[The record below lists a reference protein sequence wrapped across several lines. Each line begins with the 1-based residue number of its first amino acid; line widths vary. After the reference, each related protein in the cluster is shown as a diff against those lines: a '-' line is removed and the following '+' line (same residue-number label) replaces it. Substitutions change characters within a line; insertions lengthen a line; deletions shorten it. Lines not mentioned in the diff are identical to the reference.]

1 VKLAPFHYHRPR
13 TLAEA
18 VAILAEAAPRDGR
31 VLAGG
36 QSLIPAMA
44 FRLARPPDLIDI
56 NRIAG
61 LDRFAAAN
69 GALGIGALVRH
80 GALERGAGGTG
91 PLGRLLA
98 EIAVHVA
105 HPAIRARG
113 TFCGSLAHA
122 DPASEWC
129 LAAASLDAVM
139 LAQSARGT
147 RRIGAGDFFAGLMA
161 TALEPDEILTEVEL
175 PLVPEDTRLGFCE
188 FSRRAGD
195 YALAMALVGFR
206 IEGGVIVAPRL
217 GIGGAEARPRRIA
230 AAEAALAGRAPTPAA
245 FADAAE
251 AAASSIDPLEDT
263 QTSAAYRR
271 DLVRTLTGRALA
283 RAGGTAPPRAR
294 RWSVPPRVPDAATAD
309 GARRSVLRLE
319 DPPLLTGRGRFAAD
333 IDFPGQLFLRVVRAA
348 HAHGRVVAIDAAAAR
363 QAKGVV
369 AVWTHADIAALAP
382 IEFREGPVPALAPY
396 RQGALA
402 GDRVRYV
409 GEPVAA
415 VFAEDPYLA
424 EDAADLVTVEIEA
437 LPPLLDAA
445 AAPGEFATGR
455 STEATVETK
464 SYGDIEAAFRDA
476 FAVVALDLAVG
487 RHSGVPL
494 ETRGAIARY
503 DAARDVIELHGA
515 AKVPHRT
522 RDGLARVL
530 GRPAHSVQLYE
541 GHVGGGFGIRG
552 ELYPEDVLVAAAA
565 LRLGRP
571 VKWIEDRH
579 EHLIAA
585 NHSRQQRHRVRAAV
599 DRYGRILGLEDEFF
613 LDQGAYIRT
622 HGARVL
628 DMTASM
634 LAGPYRVPTFRTVA
648 RFRLTNKTP
657 AATYRAPG
665 RFEGTFVRERLID
678 AIAAKLGLDAVAVR
692 RRNFITSA
700 EMPFDRG
707 LPALG
712 DRVVYD
718 SGDYE
723 ALLDKALAAAQWISL
738 QAELAGRRAAGEA
751 VGAGLAVFV
760 EKSGLGPRDRVE
772 IALDATGTVELVTGG
787 ASLGQGFETVMA
799 QICADALGCDYRAVR
814 VIHGQTDRIANG
826 IGAHSSRATVMT
838 GSATA
843 VAAANLRALVL
854 AAAAEPMQVPAAA
867 LDIVAGR
874 VIRRDDPGGASM
886 AMGEIARHNGHAIA
900 AEGTHETAHMNY
912 PYGVHIAVVRVDR
925 DTGHV
930 AVERYVAAY
939 DIGHAVN
946 PMLVEGQIVGGL
958 AQGLG
963 GALYEEF
970 IYDSQGEPL
979 AVTFADY
986 LMPTLAEMPPVAVLL
1001 TEDAPSPMNP
1011 LGLKG
1016 AGEAGIT
1023 GAGAAIASAV
1033 DAALALPGAVRE
1045 LPVTPQRVKAILDR
1059 ARAG

>member
-1 VKLAPFHYHRPR
+1 MKPAPFHYHRPR
-13 TLAEA
+13 TVAEA
-18 VAILAEAAPRDGR
+18 VAILAEVAPRDGR

-36 QSLIPAMA
+36 QSLMPAMA
-44 FRLARPPDLIDI
+44 FRLARPGDLVDI
-56 NRIAG
+56 NRVEG
-61 LDRFAAAN
+61 LDE
-69 GALGIGALVRH
+69 LGVADGVLRIGALVRH
-80 GALERGAGGTG
+80 AALRRGAAPGG
-91 PLGRLLA
+91 LGRILA
-98 EIAVHVA
+98 EIAGHIA
-105 HPAIRARG
+105 HPAIRTRG

-129 LAAASLDAVM
+129 LAAATFDAVM
-139 LAQSARGT
+139 VARSARGT
-147 RRIGAGDFFAGLMA
+147 RRISGPDFFAGLMA
-161 TALEPDEILTEVEL
+161 TALDGDEMLIAAEVPL
-175 PLVPEDTRLGFCE
+175 PAEDTRFGFCE

-195 YALAMALVGFR
+195 YALAMALASYR

-230 AAEAALAGRAPTPAA
+230 AAEALLAGRAPAREVFA
-245 FADAAE
+245 EAADAA
-251 AAASSIDPLEDT
+251 AAAIVPLEDVH
-263 QTSAAYRR
+263 TSATDRR
-271 DLVRTLTGRALA
+271 DLVRAMTQRALA
-283 RAGGTAPPRAR
+283 QASGQAPLEVR
-294 RWSVPPRVPDAATAD
+294 RWSAPLLAAEMHGT
-309 GARRSVLRLE
+309 GRSVLRVE

-333 IDFPGQLFLRVVRAA
+333 IDFPGQLHMRVVRSA
-348 HAHGRVVAIDAAAAR
+348 HAHGRIVAIDTTAAR
-363 QAKGVV
+363 RAKGVV
-369 AVWTHADIAALAP
+369 AVWTYADIAFLPP
-382 IEFREGPVPALAPY
+382 IDFREGPVAALAPY

-402 GDRVRYV
+402 QDRVRYV
-409 GEPVAA
+409 GEPIAV

-424 EDAADLVTVEIEA
+424 EDAADLVTAEIEE
-437 LPPLLDAA
+437 LPPLLHAT
-445 AAPGEFATGR
+445 AAPGEFAPGH
-455 STEATVETK
+455 STEATVETR
-464 SYGDIEAAFRDA
+464 SYGDLDAAFRDA
-476 FAVVALDLAVG
+476 VAVVEIEVAIG

-503 DAARDVIELHGA
+503 DAARDVLELHGA

-522 RDGLARVL
+522 RDAIARML
-530 GRPAHSVQLYE
+530 GRAPQSVHLHE

-552 ELYPEDVLVAAAA
+552 ELYPEDILVAAAA

-585 NHSRQQRHRVRAAV
+585 NHSRQQHHRLRAAV
-599 DRYGRILGLEDEFF
+599 DRDGRILGMQDEFF

-628 DMTASM
+628 ELTASM
-634 LAGPYRVPTFRTVA
+634 LAGPYRVPAFRA
-648 RFRLTNKTP
+648 IGHFRLTNKTP

-665 RFEGTFVRERLID
+665 RYEGTFARERLVD
-678 AIAAKLGLDAVAVR
+678 AVAARLGLDPVAVR
-692 RRNFITSA
+692 RRNFITPA

-723 ALLDKALAAAQWISL
+723 ALLDRALDAVGWVAL
-738 QAELAGRRAAGEA
+738 QAELAQRRAAGEA

-760 EKSGLGPRDRVE
+760 EKTGLGPRDRVE
-772 IALDATGTVELVTGG
+772 IALDQSGAVELVTGG

-799 QICADALGCDYRAVR
+799 QICADALGCDHRAVH
-814 VIHGQTDRIANG
+814 VVHGQTDRIANG
-826 IGAHSSRATVMT
+826 IGAHASRATVMT

-843 VAAANLRALVL
+843 IAAANLRAMVL
-854 AAAAEPMQVPAAA
+854 DAAAEPMQAPADA

-874 VIRRDDPGGASM
+874 VIRRDDPHGASM
-886 AMGEIARHNGHAIA
+886 AMGEIVRHRGPAPLA
-900 AEGTHETAHMNY
+900 AAGTHETEHMNY

-925 DTGHV
+925 DTGAV
-930 AVERYVAAY
+930 AVERYLAAY
-939 DIGHAVN
+939 DVGRAVN
-946 PMLVEGQIVGGL
+946 PMLVKGQIVGGL

-970 IYDSQGEPL
+970 VYDRRGEPL
-979 AVTFADY
+979 SVTFADY

-1016 AGEAGIT
+1016 AGESGIT
-1023 GAGAAIASAV
+1023 GAGAAIAGAI
-1033 DAALALPGAVRE
+1033 DAALGLPGAVTE
-1045 LPVTPQRVKAILDR
+1045 LPVTPQRVKAILR
-1059 ARAG
+1059 RAGAG